1 MSDNSENI
9 FGKRLQQALEIRQMK
24 AIELA
29 RKSGVTR
36 GIISSYISGRWKA
49 KQTNVMRLAQA
60 LNVSEAWLMGYEVP
74 MERPDKEAFSVS
86 SLEKNLLLDFRRLS
100 PSGQQSVLNFLEFTK
115 NNENQAKK

>member
-60 LNVSEAWLMGYEVP
+60 LNVSEAWLMGYDVP